1 LGMWGRRLFAVALA
15 LLFCLIIVV
24 SAKPAWALD
33 SASGV
38 VTDGFGRPLS
48 ASVSTIANSRVV
60 KTMTTSENGS
70 FTIQLDP
77 GVTSLLIYSD
87 DPSTLGFDYLPAIVN
102 VGAGK
107 VVSVALEPAA
117 SLSLKGNIL
126 FVDTENIPTSYSYQ
140 VLDGSGTLFNSTG
153 FPMSFGSKTSMIQI
167 PGISGLTVI
176 VPTGV
181 AYRLWF
187 GVSILVGTKV
197 MTRAISSGVLKPLA
211 QGTLTGFNVTGPIL
225 GYNLGLVEAAI
236 SEVSPRIEV
245 MEGQGFYLVSEK
257 GILASAEASYIQ
269 ARQLYDSG
277 SYAEGFDA
285 AKRSYI
291 DASRTLGD
299 LNNLYF
305 DATSSVYILIGF
317 LAVSSVTAGFL
328 LVDSKRLQIAL
339 GVGLY
344 VSALFVLSSVYPGTA
359 ATPIQGFLLAAGVS
373 YVVVVVAATLL
384 PKLLGGVGGDDKV
397 NLSSVLIPVVSIAK
411 RSLKR
416 RRLRFILTLVS
427 LTVLVMSFVALTSLS
442 QGYGLMI
449 TKSSGI
455 GGYQGLLLRA
465 STWTEAD
472 PTFIMSES
480 SEASWLL
487 KQPEVRGISVKV
499 ENVPQQRA
507 IASIAGNRIYSI
519 IGVNAANETQI
530 IPLAAKLAQGVL
542 PGPGGVALSI
552 TLAQEAGL
560 KLGDKVKLR
569 DETLTLVGL
578 FDDSALSGLIDL
590 DGTGYIPDKFVN
602 IGPSEEAPLWERQST
617 LPSEAAFVDAST
629 ASLFPELGVTRIAL
643 RVDSVE
649 QDVFAEKLALDRGY
663 KTWSV
668 SPSGIVYAAL
678 GSYLEGEGLPFI
690 IPWAIVVL
698 NVVVTMLNSLFERR
712 REINILSS
720 VGLNPAEI
728 ASIFVAE
735 ASIMGFIAG
744 GLGYLMGLAFYRLM
758 PMLGLALEVHQ
769 KVSAVWVLAAIGI
782 SISAVLVG
790 AFVALRSSMVI
801 TPSLTRKW
809 KLDEALG
816 GFNKPWVAPVP
827 IKLDA
832 VEVDGFVEYLG
843 LRLRALEDNQVRRIG
858 QLKVESRGDVRVVSF
873 IYTAYQSPTD
883 NFYSRNSLF
892 VEPEEGS
899 FKVRLESMGSQDSAY
914 ETGSLIRQI
923 AMEWSNKPR

>member
-1 LGMWGRRLFAVALA
+1 MWGRRQFAVALA
-15 LLFCLIIVV
+15 LLLCLIIVV
-24 SAKPAWALD
+24 TVKPAWTLD

-48 ASVSTIANSRVV
+48 TTVTTIANSKIV
-60 KTMTTSENGS
+60 KTTTTSDNGS

-87 DPSTLGFDYLPAIVN
+87 DASTPGFDYLPAIVN

-117 SLSLKGNIL
+117 SLSLKGNVL

-140 VLDGSGTLFNSTG
+140 VLDGSGALFATTG
-153 FPMSFGSKTSMIQI
+153 FPLSFGSKTSMIQI
-167 PGISGLTVI
+167 PDLSSSTVI
-176 VPTGV
+176 VPAGV

-187 GVSILVGTKV
+187 GVSILVGSKV
-197 MTRAISSGVLKPLA
+197 MTRAVSSGVLQPLA
-211 QGTLTGFNVTGPIL
+211 QGTLTDFNVTGPIL
-225 GYNLGLVEAAI
+225 GYNLDLVEAAI
-236 SEVSPRIEV
+236 SEVSPRIGV
-245 MEGQGFYLVSEK
+245 MERQGFYLVSEK
-257 GILASAEASYIQ
+257 GVLASAEANYVQ
-269 ARQLYDSG
+269 ARQLYGSG
-277 SYAEGFDA
+277 SYAEGFDL

-317 LAVSSVTAGFL
+317 LAVASVTAGFL
-328 LVDSKRLQIAL
+328 LVDSKRLQITL

-344 VSALFVLSSVYPGTA
+344 IGALFVLSSVYPGTT
-359 ATPIQGFLLAAGVS
+359 ATPIQGFLLVAGVS
-373 YVVVVVAATLL
+373 YVIVVAAAALL
-384 PKLLGGVGGDDKV
+384 PRFLGGVSGYDRV
-397 NLSSVLIPVVSIAK
+397 NLSSVLVPVVSIAK

-449 TKSSGI
+449 TKSSGV
-455 GGYQGLLLRA
+455 GGYQGILLRA

-472 PTFIMSES
+472 PTFILSAG
-480 SEASWLL
+480 SEASWLS
-487 KQPEVRGISVKV
+487 KQSEVKGISVKV
-499 ENVPQQRA
+499 ENVPQQSA
-507 IASIAGNRIYSI
+507 IASIAGNRIYAI
-519 IGVNAANETQI
+519 LGVNAVNETQI
-530 IPLAAKLAQGVL
+530 IPLAATLAQGVL
-542 PGPGGVALSI
+542 PGPGGLALSV
-552 TLAQEAGL
+552 TLAQRVGL
-560 KLGDKVKLR
+560 KLGDKVRLR
-569 DETLTLVGL
+569 DQMLTLVGL
-578 FDDSALSGLIDL
+578 FDDSTLSGLTDL

-602 IGPSEEAPLWERQST
+602 MSPPEDAPIWERQST
-617 LPSEAAFVDAST
+617 LPSEVALVDAST
-629 ASLFPELGVTRIAL
+629 ASLFPVLGATRIAL
-643 RVDSVE
+643 RVDSVG
-649 QDVFAEKLALDRGY
+649 QDAFAEKLALDRGY
-663 KTWSV
+663 ETWSV
-668 SPSGIVYAAL
+668 SPSGVVYATL
-678 GSYLEGEGLPFI
+678 GNYLEGEGLPLI

-758 PMLGLALEVHQ
+758 PLLGLALEVHQ

-782 SISAVLVG
+782 SVSAVLVG

-809 KLDEALG
+809 KLEEALG

-832 VEVDGFVEYLG
+832 ADVDGFVEYLG
-843 LRLRALEDNQVRRIG
+843 ERLRALEDNQVRKTK

-873 IYTAYQSPTD
+873 VYSSYQSTTD
-883 NFYSRNSLF
+883 NFYSRNLIY
-892 VEPEEGS
+892 VEPEGGS
-899 FKVRLESMGSQDSAY
+899 YKVRLESMGSPDSAY